1 MGRPKDDTGW
11 ALAPAQHSVSGCWF
25 NACRLQACGGLPVS
39 SPVWSLSFSLGWAC
53 TPNCPWPALS
63 RAGGQEGGCVVG
75 VTQQVPIPWGGV
87 GREHRPKAPTPGGRA
102 PPLGLPAD
110 VDECASGRG
119 GCEHHCANLAGSFQ
133 CSCEAGYQLDED
145 RRGCTCESPPGPMGP
160 CLPAAPGPHSLLP
173 SWMDLTSD
181 QPPTVG
187 WARDGWVGG
196 AGQTGAPRQGVTQGS
211 QWSSFSPSQTRGGT
225 SFRD

>member
-1 MGRPKDDTGW
+1 M
-11 ALAPAQHSVSGCWF
+11 
-25 NACRLQACGGLPVS
+25 
-39 SPVWSLSFSLGWAC
+39 
-53 TPNCPWPALS
+53 
-63 RAGGQEGGCVVG
+63 G

-160 CLPAAPGPHSLLP
+160 CLPAAPGPYSLLP
-173 SWMDLTSD
+173 SWMDLTLD

-187 WARDGWVGG
+187 WARDGWVRGT
-196 AGQTGAPRQGVTQGS
+196 GQTGAPRQGVTLGS
-211 QWSSFSPSQTRGGT
+211 QWSSFSSSQTRGGT